1 MNKLRQKYNLTI
13 KDYLIL
19 HETIKQLVKSI
30 KYRTQVTQKSN
41 NLLLPLI
48 AILCGTILYQIL
60 TSLCSI
66 AITSKHQPTI
76 VIILIILIIIFVGFK
91 ECDIQYSVNLT
102 YLLHHKYHKYK
113 NTTRKIKLTYNDDI
127 KPISMKK
134 LPKYQDIK
142 TFNIPKNIQYLL
154 ITRKWYIM
162 LNQKYQIIGF
172 CPRLID
178 NKLNIE
184 IHKYLINECN
194 IKSILTLFM
203 TGWGGRYTI

>member
-1 MNKLRQKYNLTI
+1 
-13 KDYLIL
+13 
-19 HETIKQLVKSI
+19 
-30 KYRTQVTQKSN
+30 
-41 NLLLPLI
+41 
-48 AILCGTILYQIL
+48 
-60 TSLCSI
+60 
-66 AITSKHQPTI
+66 
-76 VIILIILIIIFVGFK
+76 
-91 ECDIQYSVNLT
+91 
-102 YLLHHKYHKYK
+102 
-113 NTTRKIKLTYNDDI
+113 
-127 KPISMKK
+127 MKK